1 VTAERHT
8 DVIIIGGGIGGLAAG
23 IALRQAGLTVAVFER
38 TPVWEAVGAG
48 LSLWPNA
55 MYALQ
60 KLGLGTPMAAL
71 GTPQADAVIRTWRGE
86 PLSCLPA
93 SEMARRFGSP
103 LIGIHRA
110 DLQHILLDALGADAI
125 HLGAEC
131 VGIEEHT
138 TGVRVTFADGSCAE
152 GAALIGADGLRS
164 AVRAHLW
171 GSAPPRYAGYT
182 AWRGVT
188 LGGAQ
193 TIAGEWWGRGVR
205 FGAVPLS
212 EGRVYWFASVTTP
225 EGGADRPDER
235 KLTLLRLFAGWDVPV
250 LTLIA
255 ATGDAAILRND
266 IYDRAPLP
274 RWGRGRVTL
283 LGDAAHPMTPNLGQ
297 GAGQALEDAVV
308 LGACLGAS
316 SDPASALRAYEER
329 RRARTAAVVRQSRLF
344 GQLAQSERHPVC
356 WLRDALFRWTPT
368 RLQFRQLRRFAGYR
382 V

>member
-1 VTAERHT
+1 MSTTRGGA
-8 DVIIIGGGIGGLAAG
+8 IIIGGGIGGLAAS

-55 MYALQ
+55 LNALRR
-60 KLGLGTPMAAL
+60 LGLGEPMAAL
-71 GTPQADAVIRTWRGE
+71 GTPQADAVIRTWRGK

-110 DLQHILLDALGADAI
+110 DLQQILLDTLDAGTI
-125 HLGAEC
+125 HPGAEC
-131 VGIEEHT
+131 VNIEEDA
-138 TGVRVTFADGSCAE
+138 TGVRAAFADGSYAE
-152 GAALIGADGLRS
+152 GAVLIGADGLRS
-164 AVRAHLW
+164 TVRAHLW
-171 GSAPPRYAGYT
+171 GAAPPRYAGYT

-188 LGGAQ
+188 PGDTQAV
-193 TIAGEWWGRGVR
+193 AGEWWGRGVR

-212 EGRVYWFASVTTP
+212 EGRVYWFASVTAP
-225 EGGADRPDER
+225 EGGADPPGER
-235 KLTLLRLFAGWDVPV
+235 KQTLLRLFDGWDAPV

-255 ATGDAAILRND
+255 ATGEAAILRND
-266 IYDRAPLP
+266 IYDRDPLP

-297 GAGQALEDAVV
+297 GAGQALEDAIV
-308 LGACLGAS
+308 LGACLRANG
-316 SDPASALRAYEER
+316 DPASTLRAYEDK

-344 GQLAQSERHPVC
+344 GQLAQSERRSVC
-356 WLRDALFRWTPT
+356 WLRDAIFRWTPT
-368 RLQFRQLRRFAGYR
+368 RLQFRQLHRFAGYR

>member
-1 VTAERHT
+1 
-8 DVIIIGGGIGGLAAG
+8 
-23 IALRQAGLTVAVFER
+23 
-38 TPVWEAVGAG
+38 
-48 LSLWPNA
+48 
-55 MYALQ
+55 
-60 KLGLGTPMAAL
+60 
-71 GTPQADAVIRTWRGE
+71 
-86 PLSCLPA
+86 
-93 SEMARRFGSP
+93 

-110 DLQHILLDALGADAI
+110 DLHQILLDALGADI
-125 HLGAEC
+125 VYLGREC
-131 VGIEEHT
+131 VDLAEQAD
-138 TGVRVTFADGSCAE
+138 GVRATFTDGSCAV
-152 GAALIGADGLRS
+152 GAVLIGADGLRS
-164 AVRAHLW
+164 VVRTHLW
-171 GSAPPRYAGYT
+171 GAAPPRYAGYT

-188 LGGAQ
+188 QASAPA
-193 TIAGEWWGRGVR
+193 IAGEWWGCGVR
-205 FGAVPLS
+205 FGAVPLN
-212 EGRVYWFASVTTP
+212 EGRVYWFASVTAP
-225 EGGADRPDER
+225 EGGADPPGER
-235 KLTLLRLFAGWDVPV
+235 KRTLLRRFDGWDVPV

-255 ATGDAAILRND
+255 ATGEAAILRND